1 MLGIILARILCPDG
15 GAESWWWSMGF
26 RGKGAPELVGSVK
39 KLLRW
44 VFLEDYFKHSR
55 KNKV

>member
-1 MLGIILARILCPDG
+1 
-15 GAESWWWSMGF
+15 MGF

-44 VFLEDYFKHSR
+44 AFLEDYFKHSR